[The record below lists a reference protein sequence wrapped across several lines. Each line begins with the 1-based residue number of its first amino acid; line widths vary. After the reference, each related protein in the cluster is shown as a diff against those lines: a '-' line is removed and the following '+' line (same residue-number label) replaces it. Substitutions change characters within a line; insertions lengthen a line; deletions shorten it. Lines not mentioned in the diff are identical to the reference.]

1 MTVPGP
7 LRSTLQDRRRPH
19 RRAAFTLVEIVLAL
33 TIIAVIAA
41 ASLPVL
47 RGLRED
53 EKFRQPIQSLAS
65 LIQEARSRAIREHR
79 SYQIVFEPRGI
90 HASPVMY
97 PYRKLED
104 FLDALE
110 ILRTPPEQTEFVS
123 QSFAAPGSEEVTSST
138 PPPWQAPWTVSIPV
152 DSETQCGV
160 LFWGDGEWDVLDSG
174 SMRRWVFQPAGLTA
188 PASIRFRSDHG
199 EMEADFDALTGELVA
214 ERTRALPALP

>member
-1 MTVPGP
+1 MTVPGRLHRFP
-7 LRSTLQDRRRPH
+7 ASRRPRH

-53 EKFRQPIQSLAS
+53 EKFRLPIQSLAT

-79 SYQIVFEPRGI
+79 SYQIVFEPHGI

-104 FLDALE
+104 FLDALDR
-110 ILRTPPEQTEFVS
+110 LRTPPERSEFVT
-123 QSFAAPGSEEVTSST
+123 QSFAAAGSEESSSST

-174 SMRRWVFQPAGLTA
+174 RMRRWVFQPAGLTA

-199 EMEADFDALTGELVA
+199 EMEADFDALTGELIA
-214 ERTRALPALP
+214 ERTRTLPSFP